1 MVQTQVLLR
10 AGDPLYELG
19 MPVMHR
25 MEDRFWAQTMI
36 ALAQRL
42 GVADPAVQTR
52 SVVMDPKRQWR
63 RAGNVWHNAM
73 ARSVLQTVV
82 PPRRNGKDRQDQPP
96 AR

>member
-1 MVQTQVLLR
+1 MT
-10 AGDPLYELG
+10 
-19 MPVMHR
+19 
-25 MEDRFWAQTMI
+25 

-42 GVADPAVQTR
+42 GVDDPAVQTR
-52 SVVMDPKRQWR
+52 TVVMDPKRQWR

-82 PPRRNGKDRQDQPP
+82 PPRRNRKDRQDQPA

>member
-25 MEDRFWAQTMI
+25 MEDRFWVQTMT
-36 ALAQRL
+36 ALAQHL
-42 GVADPAVQTR
+42 GVTDPVVQTR
-52 SVVMDPKRQWR
+52 TVVMDPKRQWR
-63 RAGNVWHNAM
+63 RASNVWHNAM

-82 PPRRNGKDRQDQPP
+82 PARRRPRG
-96 AR
+96 